1 MPVILL
7 VVSTLAFWVMY
18 WFIRMGGLDHLTEQ
32 SARRKRDAERAKAR
46 ETERLAPL
54 RAVDDPRDAATI
66 LMLLIPRGRDPT
78 RAQLAAVQET
88 LRGVFGFD
96 RDLAE
101 RLTHARF
108 MATRAESFE
117 EAANVFTELFK
128 KRLTAA
134 ERRELVDMVEA
145 IAMID
150 GGTSEGQSAGIQVLK
165 QRIGLAPAA

>member
-1 MPVILL
+1 VEP
-7 VVSTLAFWVMY
+7 
-18 WFIRMGGLDHLTEQ
+18 
-32 SARRKRDAERAKAR
+32 
-46 ETERLAPL
+46 ERLAPL

-78 RAQLAAVQET
+78 PAQLAAVQET
-88 LRGVFGFD
+88 VRRAFGFD

-108 MATRAESFE
+108 TASRAESFE
-117 EAANVFTELFK
+117 EAAGVFTELFK

-145 IAMID
+145 IARMD
-150 GGTSEGQSAGIQVLK
+150 GGTSDMQSAGIEVLK
-165 QRIGLAPAA
+165 QRVGL